1 MRGKWQVPVQEP
13 RPGLVHLQVP
23 QREEPNIKVDLPK
36 FQGSL
41 NPEEFMDVESNR
53 EDL

>member
-1 MRGKWQVPVQEP
+1 MPVQEP